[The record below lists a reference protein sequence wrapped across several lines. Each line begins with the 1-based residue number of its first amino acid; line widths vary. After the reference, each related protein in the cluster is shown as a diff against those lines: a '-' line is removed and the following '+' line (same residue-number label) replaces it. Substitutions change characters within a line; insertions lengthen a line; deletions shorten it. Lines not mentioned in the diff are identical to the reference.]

1 LKQGN
6 AWSENFVF
14 YNDLNLLASL
24 GGTDTSDAGRRQ
36 MDPVG
41 RDIDQAIIAKLIAK
55 EPGQ

>member
-1 LKQGN
+1 M
-6 AWSENFVF
+6 F